1 MTLRQLLP
9 VAPSD
14 LAFVPSR
21 RSSVL
26 HSVKMRWAQIS
37 ELASSKGWMSVIK
50 EMIFFNRTAIVV
62 EKDLSEIKE
71 HPELLQAV
79 DMKVVEI
86 DTEILSSASY
96 HFAVRSRQLKARH
109 YLDSEFGGFALI
121 RDRQI
126 VGDTWYVPSEATDNP
141 RLLHKDLRTFGFRRW
156 LGSDVYTFDI
166 FVAPEERKGKAGPAF
181 QNEAMLLLRD
191 KGYTKAFGFYWADN
205 IPAHWCTRVT
215 NKWKKLGAVSI
226 SRFFVFQRGVPGPK
240 QRA

>member
-1 MTLRQLLP
+1 
-9 VAPSD
+9 
-14 LAFVPSR
+14 
-21 RSSVL
+21 
-26 HSVKMRWAQIS
+26 MRWAQIS

-86 DTEILSSASY
+86 GTEMLSSASY

-109 YLDSEFGGFALI
+109 YIEDGYGGFALI

-126 VGDTWYVPSEATDNP
+126 VGDTWYVPSQATDNP
-141 RLLHKDLRTFGFRRW
+141 RLLHKDLRMFGFKRW
-156 LGSDVYTFDI
+156 LVSDVYTFDI
-166 FVAPEERKGKAGPAF
+166 FVAQESRKGKVAPAF

-205 IPAHWCTRVT
+205 LPAHWCTRVT
-215 NKWKKLGAVSI
+215 NKWRKLRAVSV
-226 SRFFVFQRGVPGPK
+226 SRFLVFQRAVPGPE
-240 QRA
+240 QRLAQ